1 MANTMQTVLWQ
12 FDIALT
18 SRHDQS
24 CYPLAALTL
33 PPSPCIPRPCSILR
47 RKFTHD
53 RQGNTQHCNVQRLT
67 LDKCSSNPAI
77 IPPRGLVWAG
87 PCISHTQRSQDTMH
101 RPRQQ
106 KIEDV
111 VWHFFGCPLK
121 AACFS
126 TKSPLSSVRRLP
138 SDACSDA
145 CSDAHHLTL
154 ADLTQHL
161 RQPSIHIANRY
172 PSSKMQNPNA
182 ASLAN
187 VVPTAGLAMSAVS
200 TITNAQVNTVQAAHA
215 AMTTADL
222 SKHVATSTACCY
234 QRFSL
239 LALDQ

>member
-1 MANTMQTVLWQ
+1 
-12 FDIALT
+12 
-18 SRHDQS
+18 
-24 CYPLAALTL
+24 
-33 PPSPCIPRPCSILR
+33 
-47 RKFTHD
+47 
-53 RQGNTQHCNVQRLT
+53 
-67 LDKCSSNPAI
+67 
-77 IPPRGLVWAG
+77 
-87 PCISHTQRSQDTMH
+87 MH

-106 KIEDV
+106 NIEDV

-126 TKSPLSSVRRLP
+126 TKSPLAHCP
-138 SDACSDA
+138 P
-145 CSDAHHLTL
+145 SDAHHLTP

-172 PSSKMQNPNA
+172 PSKTQNPNA

-234 QRFSL
+234 PRFSL